1 LVVEEKKGLGM
12 TAGGDVPSYELED
25 AISNKV

>member
-1 LVVEEKKGLGM
+1 LVVEEKKGTWDDCRGN
-12 TAGGDVPSYELED
+12 VPSYDWED